1 MDSLERPYL
10 CSNDM
15 TVLNQSAKYG
25 SYIEALTNCSNQ
37 NSKIASVSE
46 VKNFWKSADSNEVG
60 MNDSYS
66 QSDMNKAC
74 RNSFWTSTKLLNN
87 THLISDKEIQEINFD
102 EVDNSEIEMK
112 RIPVA
117 SFETLK
123 FESSTTDVHLCIC
136 VLYEAREVQN
146 LSQSL
151 TLSI

>member
-1 MDSLERPYL
+1 
-10 CSNDM
+10 M
-15 TVLNQSAKYG
+15 TVLNQSAEPKYG

-37 NSKIASVSE
+37 NSKIASVTE
-46 VKNFWKSADSNEVG
+46 VKKFWKFADSNEVD
-60 MNDSYS
+60 MNNSYS
-66 QSDMNKAC
+66 QRIHKQAC

-87 THLISDKEIQEINFD
+87 THLISGKVIQEINFD
-102 EVDNSEIEMK
+102 EVYNSEIKMK

-123 FESSTTDVHLCIC
+123 FEATNNDVHLCIC
-136 VLYEAREVQN
+136 VLYKLRDVRN